1 MISLATAVSFFVL
14 AFAMALSP
22 GPNLLYLAS
31 RSLCQG
37 RAAGFASLAGVCSG
51 MLVYLCA
58 TAAGLGALFNTVPL
72 LYELVRDLGAIYLL
86 WLAWRTLRARMP
98 PAVSNAPTPV
108 SGWRLYRQG
117 FLTCLLNPKIVLTYG
132 ALLPQFVQTEQG
144 SVAWQVVTLGGL
156 QIGAASLAHGSVI
169 LAAAG
174 VAQALRR
181 QPRYLAI
188 QRYLLAGLLSAVALQ
203 LAWRRA
209 P

>member
-1 MISLATAVSFFVL
+1 MISLATAVSFFGL
-14 AFAMALSP
+14 AFALALSP
-22 GPNLLYLAS
+22 GPNLIYLAS

-37 RAAGFASLAGVCSG
+37 RAAGLASLAGVCTG

-58 TAAGLGALFNTVPL
+58 TAAGLGALFGAVPS

-86 WLAWRTLRARMP
+86 WLAWRALRAKAP
-98 PAVSNAPTPV
+98 PAASSALAPV
-108 SGWRLYRQG
+108 SRWRLYRQG

-132 ALLPQFVQTEQG
+132 ALLPQFVQAEQG
-144 SVAWQVVTLGGL
+144 SVVWQVIALGCL
-156 QIGAASLAHGSVI
+156 QVGAAALAHGSVI
-169 LAAAG
+169 LAAAK
-174 VAQALRR
+174 VAQALRER
-181 QPRYLAI
+181 PRFLAL